1 MARPKV
7 FVVFY
12 STYGHVHTV
21 AKSIQKGLEKVGNV
35 DVELYQ
41 FPETL
46 SEDILGKM
54 HAPPKP
60 DVPVITVDKLTEA
73 DGFLFGFPTRFG
85 SAPAQVKSF
94 FDATGGLWAK
104 GALFGKPAGLF
115 FSTAS
120 QHGGQETTAMTFLPN
135 LAHHGM
141 IYVPAGFRNQNL
153 FDNSEVVGG
162 SPWGAGT
169 VANGDGSRLPTEKE
183 LSIAETQG
191 EEFAKFAAKF
201 AAPLPKPTVAA
212 AAEKAPATRAPAAA
226 APTSTAVATSA
237 RAAPSAGQNQDK
249 TVTKKPSIFRRF
261 LNKLKV

>member
-7 FVVFY
+7 FVIFY

-21 AKSIQKGLEKVGNV
+21 AKSVQKGLEKSGNV
-35 DVELYQ
+35 DVEVYQ

-46 SEDILGKM
+46 SDEILGMM

-60 DVPVITVDKLTEA
+60 DIPVITVDKLTEA

-94 FDATGGLWAK
+94 FDATGGLWAS
-104 GALFGKPAGLF
+104 GALF
-115 FSTAS
+115 AS

-153 FDNSEVVGG
+153 FDNSEVIGG
-162 SPWGAGT
+162 SAWGAGT
-169 VANGDGSRLPTEKE
+169 VAGGDGSRIPTEKE

-191 EEFAKFAAKF
+191 EDFAKFAVKF
-201 AAPLPKPTVAA
+201 AAPLPEPTAA
-212 AAEKAPATRAPAAA
+212 AVATKAATATKVPAPVPAA
-226 APTSTAVATSA
+226 STAVSSTATETRKA
-237 RAAPSAGQNQDK
+237 QTAAPAGSNLANTDS
-249 TVTKKPSIFRRF
+249 KKPSIFRRF
-261 LNKLKV
+261 INKLKAC